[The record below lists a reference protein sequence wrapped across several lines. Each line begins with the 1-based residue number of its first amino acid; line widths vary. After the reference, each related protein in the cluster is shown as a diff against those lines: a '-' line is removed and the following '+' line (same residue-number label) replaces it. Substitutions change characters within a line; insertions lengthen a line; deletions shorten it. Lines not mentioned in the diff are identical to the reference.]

1 MVGIVLINGIEKK
14 SIAIYTNIILMFTD
28 FKAIHDKITL
38 KWWNITWRHTTLTLE
53 LFVWALEREHNIGW

>member
-38 KWWNITWRHTTLTLE
+38 K
-53 LFVWALEREHNIGW
+53 